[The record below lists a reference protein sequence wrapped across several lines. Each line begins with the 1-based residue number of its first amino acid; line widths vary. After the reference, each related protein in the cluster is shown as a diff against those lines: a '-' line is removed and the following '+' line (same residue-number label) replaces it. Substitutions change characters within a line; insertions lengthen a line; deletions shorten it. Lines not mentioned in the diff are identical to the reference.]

1 MAIQNTAIPGSL
13 TPTTIYTSSGDT
25 AITTTIFCNTN
36 VYNPA
41 SPATGTI
48 ELTLHV
54 IPSGDSRGPENM
66 ILNALPI
73 PAGETFT
80 FDTEKVVLE
89 SGDKLTALASDVNLS
104 STVSY
109 MSV

>member
-1 MAIQNTAIPGSL
+1 MAIQNTAIATGMS
-13 TPTTIYTSSGDT
+13 PTTIYNSSGAT

-36 VYNPA
+36 VYSSG

-54 IPSGDSRGPENM
+54 IPSGDARGAANM

-89 SGDKLTALASDVNLS
+89 NGDTLVALASAANLS
-104 STVSY
+104 ATVSY

>member
-13 TPTTIYTSSGDT
+13 TPTNIYTSSGNT
-25 AITTTIFCNTN
+25 AITTTIFCNTT
-36 VYNPA
+36 VYDPL

-48 ELTLHV
+48 KLTLHV
-54 IPSGDSRGPENM
+54 IPSGDSRGSENM
-66 ILNALPI
+66 ILNELPI

-80 FDTEKVVLE
+80 FDTEKIVLE
-89 SGDKLTALASDVNLS
+89 NGDKLTALASDVNLS

>member
-1 MAIQNTAIPGSL
+1 MAIQNTAISGSL
-13 TPTTIYTSSGDT
+13 TPTTIYNSSGET

-66 ILNALPI
+66 ILNAMPI

-80 FDTEKVVLE
+80 FDTEKIILE
-89 SGDKLTALASDVNLS
+89 NGDTLVALADDADLS
-104 STVSY
+104 ATVSY

>member
-13 TPTTIYTSSGDT
+13 TPTSIYISSGNT
-25 AITTTIFCNTN
+25 AVTTTIFCNTN
-36 VYNPA
+36 VYSSG

-89 SGDKLTALASDVNLS
+89 NGDKLMALASAANLS
-104 STVSY
+104 ATVSY

>member
-1 MAIQNTAIPGSL
+1 MAIQNTAISGSL
-13 TPTTIYTSSGDT
+13 SPTPIYTSTGNT

-48 ELTLHV
+48 ELTLHA

-66 ILNALPI
+66 ILNAMPI
-73 PAGETFT
+73 SAGETFT
-80 FDTEKVVLE
+80 FDTEKLVLE
-89 SGDKLTALASDVNLS
+89 NGDTFVALADSANLS
-104 STVSY
+104 ATVSY